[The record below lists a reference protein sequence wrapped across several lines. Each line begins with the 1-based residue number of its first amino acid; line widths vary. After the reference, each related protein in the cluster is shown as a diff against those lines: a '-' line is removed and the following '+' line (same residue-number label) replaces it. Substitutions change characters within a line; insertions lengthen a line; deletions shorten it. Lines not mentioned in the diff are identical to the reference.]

1 MALRKIMH
9 KDMHIPTVGT
19 QRILMSLYF
28 TVVTIDVI
36 VLVWRKQNEKY
47 RAKSI
52 QTTVKSTVS
61 VQVWGSISNRGMFLL
76 RNG

>member
-28 TVVTIDVI
+28 TVVSIDAI

-61 VQVWGSISNRGMFLL
+61 VQVWGPLATEACFF
-76 RNG
+76 